1 MSPVFL
7 WRRSHVVPPHESFTG
22 YCHTVDWKLE
32 TGNWKQTGNRLTSG
46 AFGNQSRIKVDS
58 GFRKVHDCIGLLR
71 KKDGDVT
78 LGRWTI
84 LVDKGCLGRQSAEP
98 SEVGEMKGQ
107 GLELTFI
114 GR

>member
-1 MSPVFL
+1 MWFL
-7 WRRSHVVPPHESFTG
+7 
-22 YCHTVDWKLE
+22 HTNHLLDTVTLF
-32 TGNWKQTGNRLTSG
+32 TGNWKQTGNRLTSE

-58 GFRKVHDCIGLLR
+58 GLRKVHDCIRPLVKGWR
-71 KKDGDVT
+71 RDTWERDNT
-78 LGRWTI
+78 GR
-84 LVDKGCLGRQSAEP
+84 GRQSAEP